1 MFLVVY
7 SSTNK
12 QLKRTTQWGIDEFR
26 WGSAEPNASM
36 PAPPQETQQKIREQ
50 RQRYEHIHNT
60 HMTLE

>member
-36 PAPPQETQQKIREQ
+36 PAPPQETQQKNKRTTTKE
-50 RQRYEHIHNT
+50 RTYS
-60 HMTLE
+60 